1 MAAPGSINI
10 EVVFALPDRQKLVSL
25 SIDQACTVKEAILKS
40 GIADEFP
47 DQDIFSC
54 SVGIWGRAVQEDQ
67 SLREG
72 DRIEIYRSLLIDP
85 RAARRQLAEHGGGVE
100 LESFCPLSRTVRI
113 RLLGECTDCPKKGLT
128 ISEFIQETLREFVAE
143 GITVVEV

>member
-1 MAAPGSINI
+1 MTVSGSINI

-25 SIDQACTVKEAILKS
+25 SIDHACSVKEAILN
-40 GIADEFP
+40 
-47 DQDIFSC
+47 SC

-85 RAARRQLAEHGGGVE
+85 RSARRQLAEHGGFMGRHSQGQQPVNKVG
-100 LESFCPLSRTVRI
+100 ESSR
-113 RLLGECTDCPKKGLT
+113 KG
-128 ISEFIQETLREFVAE
+128 QESAR
-143 GITVVEV
+143 

>member
-1 MAAPGSINI
+1 MAASGSINI

-25 SIDQACTVKEAILKS
+25 SIDQACTVNEAILKS
-40 GIADEFP
+40 GIADKFP

-67 SLREG
+67 LLRDG

-85 RAARRQLAEHGGGVE
+85 RVARRQLAEHGGFMGSDSQGRQPVNKVG
-100 LESFCPLSRTVRI
+100 TT
-113 RLLGECTDCPKKGLT
+113 GKKG
-128 ISEFIQETLREFVAE
+128 QESAR
-143 GITVVEV
+143 

>member
-85 RAARRQLAEHGGGVE
+85 RAARRQLAEHGGFMGRDRQGRQPVNKVGA
-100 LESFCPLSRTVRI
+100 T
-113 RLLGECTDCPKKGLT
+113 GKKG
-128 ISEFIQETLREFVAE
+128 
-143 GITVVEV
+143 

>member
-1 MAAPGSINI
+1 MAASGSINI

-85 RAARRQLAEHGGGVE
+85 RSARRQLAEHGGFMGRDGQGRQPVKKVGA
-100 LESFCPLSRTVRI
+100 TA
-113 RLLGECTDCPKKGLT
+113 KKG
-128 ISEFIQETLREFVAE
+128 QESAR
-143 GITVVEV
+143 

>member
-25 SIDQACTVKEAILKS
+25 SIDHACSVKEAILKS
-40 GIADEFP
+40 GIADKFP

-85 RAARRQLAEHGGGVE
+85 RAARRQLAEHGGFMGRHSQGQQPVNKVG
-100 LESFCPLSRTVRI
+100 ESSR
-113 RLLGECTDCPKKGLT
+113 KG
-128 ISEFIQETLREFVAE
+128 QESAR
-143 GITVVEV
+143 